1 MARRRPPA
9 DIPPRWSGPVLLL
22 CAGTGLAAGLLY
34 ALTAARDIV
43 VGDTAELMAA
53 ALTRGVA
60 HAPGY
65 PLLTMLGAAF
75 SALPVGPEGFRVTL
89 VAVLSGAWAVGM
101 TTATAY
107 QLTGSRLAAVLA
119 GAVLAINPLVWTWS
133 VVFEAFPLANA
144 IIATLM
150 FLLVR
155 WHQEPGRTN
164 WLIAAAGVAGLA
176 LTNHMTV
183 VLLGPA
189 ILFLLW
195 RHRDVLIGRPRVIA
209 LCALALVIGLVPY
222 VYIPIAAAADPYL
235 NTGSVD
241 SATSLLRL
249 VTRADYGSG
258 QLVAEAANAG
268 GSAVD
273 RVVALFASF
282 TLPEGI
288 LLLVGAS
295 ALWQRQRN
303 ILTFLLLAFA
313 VAGPAFV
320 AYANLDLGQTFGLF
334 VLQRFFL
341 LPHIVVAPIA
351 AAAVTRLIDLAGSA
365 QHRRRLAHTGLMAL
379 VGLYCATSVYTHF
392 DEVDQSEN
400 RVARHFAEDILA
412 SVDHNT
418 VLLVSADDAAFPL
431 MYLQAVEHA
440 RPDVTVIAL
449 PALNGPA
456 WYSEQLR
463 RRDPRLVLPGG
474 SLKALRDANRGRP
487 FAVIGRV
494 ADPSLAGSYYGF
506 PRGLVTVIE
515 PVDTGRTI
523 ADMVAE
529 YDRLAA
535 RYRVPSHATIKAGT
549 FETGIVRAYAAPA
562 FIVGTELA
570 RAGDPARGREYVER
584 ALAIDPSFTE
594 ARTALNQLR

>member
-1 MARRRPPA
+1 MARRPPA
-9 DIPPRWSGPVLLL
+9 DLTPRWSWPVLLL
-22 CAGTGLAAGLLY
+22 CAGTGLAAGLVY
-34 ALTAARDIV
+34 ALTAAHDIV

-75 SALPVGPEGFRVTL
+75 SALPFGAEGFRVSL

-107 QLTGSRLAAVLA
+107 QLTHSRLAALLA

-144 IIATLM
+144 IIATLV

-155 WHQEPGRTN
+155 WHQEPHRTG
-164 WLIAAAGVAGLA
+164 WLIAAAGVTGLA

-195 RHRDVLIGRPRVIA
+195 RHREVLTRRPRVVA
-209 LCALALVIGLVPY
+209 LCALALAVGLTPY
-222 VYIPIAAAADPYL
+222 VYIPVAAAADPYI
-235 NTGSVD
+235 NTGNVD
-241 SATSLLRL
+241 SAGALWRL
-249 VTRADYGSG
+249 VSRADYGSS

-268 GSAVD
+268 GSPVD
-273 RVVALFASF
+273 RIAALFASF

-288 LLLVGAS
+288 LLLVGAA

-303 ILTFLLLAFA
+303 ILTFLLLAFV

-341 LPHIVVAPIA
+341 LPHILVAPIA
-351 AAAVTRLIDLAGSA
+351 AAGIARLVELAGA
-365 QHRRRLAHTGLMAL
+365 TVQRRQFAGAGLAAL
-379 VGLYCATSVYTHF
+379 VAVYCTATVYTHH
-392 DEVDQSEN
+392 DEVDQSHN

-412 SVDHNT
+412 SVDPNT
-418 VLLVSADDAAFPL
+418 VLMVSADDTAFPL
-431 MYLQAVEHA
+431 MYLQAVERA
-440 RPDVTVIAL
+440 RPDVTLIAL

-474 SLKALRDANRGRP
+474 SLKALLDANRGRP

-494 ADPSLAGSYYGF
+494 ADTSLAGSYYGF

-515 PVDTGRTI
+515 PVEAARTI
-523 ADMVAE
+523 ADMVTE

-570 RAGDPARGREYVER
+570 RAGDPARGRAYVER